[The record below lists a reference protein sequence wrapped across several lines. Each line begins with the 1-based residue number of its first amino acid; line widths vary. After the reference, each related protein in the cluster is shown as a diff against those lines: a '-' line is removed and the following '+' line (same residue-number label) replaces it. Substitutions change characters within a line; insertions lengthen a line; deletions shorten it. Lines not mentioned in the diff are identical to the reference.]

1 MFGSKK
7 KSLLNDLLGQMQA
20 INRSQAVIEF
30 DLNGNILKANENFL
44 KTVGYSLAEIQGRH
58 HSMFVDGTYKNSPEY
73 DNFWAGLRRGE
84 FSSGEYKRYAKGG
97 KEVWIQAS
105 YNPILDE
112 TGKPYKVVK
121 YATDVTAQKV
131 LNADYAGQIDAI
143 GKSQAVIEFNMDGT
157 ITNANHNFL
166 KALGY
171 SLEEIKGRHHSIFVD
186 PAFRDSQEYQNFWEG
201 LRSGRYNAGEF
212 CRFGKGGKEV
222 WIQASYNPI
231 LDLNGKPFKVVKYA
245 SDITSMVMT
254 RIENERGMKECID
267 VLKELSEGNFTRK
280 MDLEYKGTFADIK
293 RALNETITILNQ
305 TINECVDVLGMVSQG
320 NLKQKMQGNYKG
332 SFSKISEAVN
342 VTIDRLCSMVTRI
355 SASSQTVK
363 NAANEIATGS
373 SDLSTRTEQQ
383 ASSLEETSASME
395 EITGTTRTN
404 SANAVHAQELSSNAS
419 NVAEQGGRVVEDAV
433 NAMSNIE
440 KSSQK
445 ISDIIS
451 VIDEIAFQTNLLALN
466 AAVEAAR
473 AGDAGK
479 GFAVVASEVRS
490 LAGRSAT
497 ASKEIKTLIN
507 ESASQVKHGAEL
519 VNNAGRTLKEIV
531 SSVKQVAG
539 IVADISSASQQ
550 QATGISEVNTAVAQM
565 DEMTQ
570 QNAALVEE
578 NTAAAHSMVEQARS
592 LEELISFFSI
602 PGAAGSQSAAFE
614 KLHEVAQSSSQ
625 IRATHAAV
633 RDTHSPHR
641 TNGHSNGHDRHAS
654 TNSVKAYAKT
664 SQHEKGWEEF

>member
-1 MFGSKK
+1 MFGSNKK
-7 KSLLNDLLGQMQA
+7 KMLCDLQGQIQA

-30 DLNGNILKANENFL
+30 DLSGNILKANENFL
-44 KTVGYSLAEIQGRH
+44 NVIGYTLTEIQGRH
-58 HSMFVDGTYKNSPEY
+58 HSMFIDGNYKNSPEY
-73 DNFWAGLRRGE
+73 DNFWASLRRGQ
-84 FSSGEYKRYAKGG
+84 FFSGEFKRYGKAG
-97 KEVWIQAS
+97 KEIWIQAS

-112 TGKPYKVVK
+112 EGKPYKIVK
-121 YATDVTAQKV
+121 YATDVTGQKI
-131 LNADYAGQIDAI
+131 LNADYSGQIEAI
-143 GKSQAVIEFNMDGT
+143 GKSQAVIEFNMEGT
-157 ITNANHNFL
+157 IINANHNFL
-166 KALGY
+166 KTLGY

-186 PAFRDSQEYQNFWEG
+186 TVYRDSQEYQNFWDA

-212 CRFGKGGKEV
+212 CRIGKGGKEV

-231 LDLNGKPFKVVKYA
+231 FDMNGKPFKVVKYA
-245 SDITSMVMT
+245 SDITNMVMT
-254 RIENERGMKECID
+254 RIENEHGMKECID

-280 MDLEYKGTFADIK
+280 MELEYKGTFSDIK
-293 RALNETITILNQ
+293 RALNETISILNG
-305 TINECVDVLGMVSQG
+305 TINECVDILGMVSQG

-332 SFSKISEAVN
+332 SFSKISDALN

-355 SASSQTVK
+355 SAASQTVK

-383 ASSLEETSASME
+383 ASSLEQTSASME
-395 EITGTTRTN
+395 EITGTTKTN
-404 SANAVHAQELSSNAS
+404 STDAVHAQELSSNAS

-433 NAMSNIE
+433 HAMSNIE

-507 ESASQVKHGAEL
+507 ESASQVKSGAEL

-531 SSVKQVAG
+531 NSVKRVAG

-578 NTAAAHSMVEQARS
+578 NTAAAHSMVEQAKS
-592 LEELISFFSI
+592 LEDLISFFSI
-602 PGAAGSQSAAFE
+602 PNAAGTSAAAFE
-614 KLHEVAQSSSQ
+614 KLNEVAQSSNQ
-625 IRATHAAV
+625 IRTQITRQEA
-633 RDTHSPHR
+633 DHR
-641 TNGHSNGHDRHAS
+641 PIQMRSNGHAKSAAS
-654 TNSVKAYAKT
+654 SNGVKSYSK
-664 SQHEKGWEEF
+664 SGHEQGWEEF